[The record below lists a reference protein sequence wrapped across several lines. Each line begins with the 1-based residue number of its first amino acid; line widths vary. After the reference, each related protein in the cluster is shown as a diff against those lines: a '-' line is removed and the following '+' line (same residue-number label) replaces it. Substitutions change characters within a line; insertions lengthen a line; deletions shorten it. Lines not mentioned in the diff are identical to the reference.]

1 MAACD
6 YQSGHE
12 NMRQYEGGGVIK
24 KNYQDLFDMS
34 ENEVS
39 VDESQEDKG
48 KPEGG
53 GVVST
58 QNGITIDL
66 TLTSAS
72 DPMSVGNNYDE
83 LVLTRAPIDTPKTH
97 SQPSADT

>member
-1 MAACD
+1 M
-6 YQSGHE
+6 Y
-12 NMRQYEGGGVIK
+12 K
-24 KNYQDLFDMS
+24 
-34 ENEVS
+34 NEVS

-58 QNGITIDL
+58 QNGIKIDL
-66 TLTSAS
+66 SLTSAS
-72 DPMSVGNNYDE
+72 DIMSVGNNDDE
-83 LVLTRAPIDTPKTH
+83 LFLSRAPIDTPKTH